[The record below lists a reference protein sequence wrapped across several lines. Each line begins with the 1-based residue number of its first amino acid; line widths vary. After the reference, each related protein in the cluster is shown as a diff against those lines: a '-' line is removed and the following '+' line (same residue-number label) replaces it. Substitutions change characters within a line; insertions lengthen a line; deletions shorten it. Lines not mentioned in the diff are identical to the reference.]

1 MNELEADSKK
11 GEEKMESLNFE
22 RRIPAPDEIHSGL
35 MFNEYKPEGR
45 TLTAKDIL
53 LGCAAAFILLV
64 AYCVAGYLELAA

>member
-35 MFNEYKPEGR
+35 MFNEYRPEGR
-45 TLTAKDIL
+45 VFTTRDIVLGAVAVFVL
-53 LGCAAAFILLV
+53 LL
-64 AYCVAGYLELAA
+64 AYCAAGYLEMAV

>member
-1 MNELEADSKK
+1 MKD
-11 GEEKMESLNFE
+11 LNFE
-22 RRIPAPDEIHSGL
+22 RKIPAPDEIHSGL

-64 AYCVAGYLELAA
+64 VYCIVGYMEIGA

>member
-22 RRIPAPDEIHSGL
+22 RKIHAPDEIHSGL
-35 MFNEYKPEGR
+35 MFNEYTPEGR
-45 TLTAKDIL
+45 TITVKDIVL
-53 LGCAAAFILLV
+53 ATIGVLILLV

>member
-1 MNELEADSKK
+1 MQGRRNKK
-11 GEEKMESLNFE
+11 ENGMKTNLNFE

-64 AYCVAGYLELAA
+64 AYCVAGYLELCV